1 VPSGTSVD
9 RAALAV
15 ESMKLLLARILLAA
29 VIIAL
34 GIVWLWTAG
43 EIVGSA
49 VVNSHSLQSDL
60 STR

>member
-1 VPSGTSVD
+1 
-9 RAALAV
+9 
-15 ESMKLLLARILLAA
+15 MKLILARILLAA
-29 VIIAL
+29 LIIAL
-34 GIVWLWTAG
+34 GIVWLWSAA